1 MNYEFPEIEKQA
13 ATDAADW
20 DAEVDEVSP
29 AARRSAELAQLQ
41 ARVQAARHCGA

>member
-1 MNYEFPEIEKQA
+1 MNYEFPEIDEQA
-13 ATDAADW
+13 AADTTDW

-29 AARRSAELAQLQ
+29 AARRSAELALLQ